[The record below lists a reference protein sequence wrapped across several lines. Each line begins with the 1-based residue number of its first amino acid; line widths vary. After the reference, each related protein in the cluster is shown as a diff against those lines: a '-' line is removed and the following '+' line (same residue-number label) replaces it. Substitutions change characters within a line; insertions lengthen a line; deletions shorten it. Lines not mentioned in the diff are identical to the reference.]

1 MINVTMNKRINGRI
15 ILIAMKFSVSISPM
29 RKIEEIGARSW
40 EVGNVNHKEDKK
52 LKTKEKVITF
62 KSLLLNNFLNKD
74 EIINDRKKYIN
85 QAIKII

>member
-1 MINVTMNKRINGRI
+1 MNKRINGRI
-15 ILIAMKFSVSISPM
+15 ILMAMKFSVSMSPM

-40 EVGNVNHKEDKK
+40 EVGKVNHKEDKK

-62 KSLLLNNFLNKD
+62 KSLLLNNFLNKN

>member
-1 MINVTMNKRINGRI
+1 M
-15 ILIAMKFSVSISPM
+15 
-29 RKIEEIGARSW
+29 
-40 EVGNVNHKEDKK
+40 GNVNHKEDKK